1 MEDKAIHGVPWTV
14 LSFAANKC
22 VTLLTT
28 LVLAHL
34 LAPSD
39 FGVIAIALMVVN
51 FLFWFG
57 GLSFA
62 GTLIVRQ
69 DLDVRGQGTIMTL
82 MLCSGVLAA
91 AIAAA
96 TAPLVAGLL
105 GNARITSVLLV
116 LTSVFVISAFNSFYD
131 SLLQRDLEFRRRF
144 AALAV
149 QTTTYAAVAITLAA
163 LGAGV
168 WSFVFGLIVSSLLY
182 AVALVLVAPRRVR
195 PALDRSQLRSLVVT
209 GRGFL
214 AQGVTVFVR
223 QNADNVTVGRAF
235 GSAALGFY
243 SMAYRLG
250 DLSYWAIADPVARV
264 TFPAF
269 ARSRER
275 GEDIRGSFLS
285 VLRLVALVGCPAGV
299 ILSAAAE
306 PFTRAILGTRWLPM
320 AAPMAVLGIWAA
332 VRPIDSTLSWLL
344 NSAQHAGA
352 VAWLSAAILVPLV
365 PGFIIAVSIGHL
377 TAVAVVVV
385 LDTMIS
391 VVALALV
398 VQRYLDIRVR
408 DMWRAV
414 APIVV
419 ASPAAWGATFGA
431 AHAVGMHPAG
441 LSLLAAVAS
450 GLVTYVLAVWLLDH
464 SLPRQTAGQLLRI
477 FGRRRQ
483 PVAATP

>member
-1 MEDKAIHGVPWTV
+1 
-14 LSFAANKC
+14 
-22 VTLLTT
+22 
-28 LVLAHL
+28 
-34 LAPSD
+34 
-39 FGVIAIALMVVN
+39 
-51 FLFWFG
+51 
-57 GLSFA
+57 
-62 GTLIVRQ
+62 
-69 DLDVRGQGTIMTL
+69 
-82 MLCSGVLAA
+82 
-91 AIAAA
+91 
-96 TAPLVAGLL
+96 
-105 GNARITSVLLV
+105 
-116 LTSVFVISAFNSFYD
+116 VFVISAFNSFYD
-131 SLLQRDLEFRRRF
+131 SLLQRNLEFRRRF

-149 QTTTYAAVAITLAA
+149 QTTSYAVVAITLAA

-182 AVALVLVAPRRVR
+182 AVALVLLAPRRVR

-223 QNADNVTVGRAF
+223 QNADNVIVGRAF

-285 VLRLVALVGCPAGV
+285 VLRLVALIGCPAGV

-306 PFTRAILGTRWLPM
+306 PFTRAILGPRWLPM

-408 DMWRAV
+408 DMWRAI

-419 ASPAAWGATFGA
+419 ASPAAWGATFWA

-450 GLVTYVLAVWLLDH
+450 GLVTYVLAVSLLDR

-477 FGRRRQ
+477 FGRGRQ
-483 PVAATP
+483 PVTATP